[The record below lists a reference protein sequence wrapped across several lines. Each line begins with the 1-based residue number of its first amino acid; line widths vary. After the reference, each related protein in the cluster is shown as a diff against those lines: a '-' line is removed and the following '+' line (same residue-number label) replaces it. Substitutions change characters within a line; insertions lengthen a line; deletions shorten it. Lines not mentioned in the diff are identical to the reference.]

1 MYKKIIALLATF
13 IITATPLNGI
23 GFKEMAYAGFAATR
37 MAAKET
43 FEISKTVALTATQLW
58 LDTKAYK
65 SSYYPKKF
73 AKTHFGSGVTALC
86 MGALNLGAGLL
97 LQPKVE
103 TPLEDLRR
111 NIVPAF
117 LYYYYTTRNL
127 TAALEFSCL
136 SICRFVYSMWY
147 DYRQCKN
154 VATHNLDDLDLC
166 GVFPSKY
173 IDRKEYDYSFALT
186 RYLEKLRKDGLQRWL
201 HKESMVC
208 ERESQPL
215 DLHNKLPTEE
225 KKIRH
230 IKSASFSL

>member
-23 GFKEMAYAGFAATR
+23 GFKEMACAGFAATR

-86 MGALNLGAGLL
+86 MGALNLGVGQL
-97 LQPKVE
+97 LQPEVE

-117 LYYYYTTRNL
+117 LYYYYTTKNL
-127 TAALEFSCL
+127 TAALEFSFL
-136 SICRFVYSMWY
+136 PICKFAYDMYGMWN
-147 DYRQCKN
+147 DYKQIKN
-154 VATHNLDDLDLC
+154 ATNHLLDDLDLC
-166 GVFPSKY
+166 GALPLNYFHRAGHGCTYDCLFAYDQHQKTLSKQQ
-173 IDRKEYDYSFALT
+173 IQAVMYSGA
-186 RYLEKLRKDGLQRWL
+186 
-201 HKESMVC
+201 
-208 ERESQPL
+208 
-215 DLHNKLPTEE
+215 
-225 KKIRH
+225 RH
-230 IKSASFSL
+230 RRTQSFSL